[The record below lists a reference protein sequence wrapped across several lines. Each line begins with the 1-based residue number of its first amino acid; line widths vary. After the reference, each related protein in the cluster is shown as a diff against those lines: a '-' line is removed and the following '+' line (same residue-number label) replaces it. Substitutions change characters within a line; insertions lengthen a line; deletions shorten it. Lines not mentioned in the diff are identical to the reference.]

1 MSLTC
6 TPKSS
11 LKFKAPAPNPM
22 PTISSR
28 DAITLLVAANGDPA
42 LAAARAQRV
51 LGLDEPITE
60 PLLLSAIASDPTAT
74 PTLMRQM
81 QLLLAL
87 QAFNSLRKTQMSFLE
102 KLPNMSPD
110 AVSRTYT
117 TLLKTMGD
125 ITGGR
130 LTDSL
135 QTSDPIRQVLDSLPP
150 EVADAVESLI
160 NMPSASAAA
169 QEETMTAMLESS
181 EDDSLEILERI
192 TLDQAA

>member
-1 MSLTC
+1 MIV
-6 TPKSS
+6 
-11 LKFKAPAPNPM
+11 
-22 PTISSR
+22 ISSR
-28 DAITLLVAANGDPA
+28 DAITLLVAANGDAA
-42 LAAARAQRV
+42 LAAARAQRT
-51 LGLDEPITE
+51 LQLDEPITE

-87 QAFNSLRKTQMSFLE
+87 QAFNALRKTQMSFLE

-130 LTDSL
+130 PGDAL

-150 EVADAVESLI
+150 EVADAVENLI
-160 NMPSASAAA
+160 NMPGPSAA
-169 QEETMTAMLESS
+169 QQQDTMNAMLESS
-181 EDDSLEILERI
+181 DEDRTGILNRI
-192 TLDQAA
+192 AAQPQEKAA